1 MGYNITMC
9 GNIKKPGVS
18 VNVVNQIVP
27 LVCEV
32 VTKTIVTWESHDKNK
47 YRM

>member
-9 GNIKKPGVS
+9 GNIKKPYVS
-18 VNVVNQIVP
+18 VNVVNKIVP

-32 VTKTIVTWESHDKNK
+32 VTKTMVTWESRDKNK
-47 YRM
+47 

>member
-9 GNIKKPGVS
+9 GNIKKPCVS

-32 VTKTIVTWESHDKNK
+32 VTKTMVT
-47 YRM
+47 